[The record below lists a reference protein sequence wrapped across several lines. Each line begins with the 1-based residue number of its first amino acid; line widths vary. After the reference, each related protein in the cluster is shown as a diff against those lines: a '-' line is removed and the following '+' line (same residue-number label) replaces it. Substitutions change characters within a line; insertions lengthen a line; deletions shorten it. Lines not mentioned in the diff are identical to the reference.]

1 MVNNQERVGIIQQLQ
16 EVCRTEE
23 GVLMLINLDSFELF
37 NDVYGYD
44 MGDVM
49 LERCAEIIAQTVE
62 EDDIKARV
70 GGDEFI
76 VFCKGVDKGA
86 FARIAAEINTQIA
99 EASKILIG
107 SDMKIP
113 LGASIG
119 GVFVPEQG
127 KDYEGLFQ
135 KAAMALEYIK
145 QQGNHGCAYYNKPDD
160 EEGEDIDGLETIT
173 KGLDEGPVYKGAL
186 WLEYDYF
193 SIIYKYLRRYIQTY
207 KGVASKL
214 LITVIPTVEMSIEEF
229 NEIVKEFG
237 KITNYTLRKSDVMMQ
252 SRNNQFFILLPEMTD
267 RYIEK
272 VRDRI
277 MMKWEKTGYDEV
289 TDIRFEAEM
298 IVPQEENNNRG

>member
-1 MVNNQERVGIIQQLQ
+1 MDNNQEKVGIIQQLQ
-16 EVCRTEE
+16 EACRTEE
-23 GVLMLINLDSFELF
+23 GVLMLVNLDSFELF

-44 MGDVM
+44 MGDEM
-49 LERCAEIIAQTVE
+49 LDRCAEIIDQNVG

-76 VFCKGVDKGA
+76 IFCKGIDKGT
-86 FARIAAEINTQIA
+86 FARMAAEINKQIA

-107 SDMKIP
+107 PDMKIP

-119 GVFVPEQG
+119 GVFIPEQG
-127 KDYEGLFQ
+127 KDYEDLFD
-135 KAAMALEYIK
+135 KASMALEYIK

-160 EEGEDIDGLETIT
+160 EEGESIDGLETIS
-173 KGLDEGPVYKGAL
+173 KGLDEGPIYKGAL

-214 LITVIPTVEMSIEEF
+214 LITIRPTVDMNVEDF
-229 NEIVKEFG
+229 NDITKEFG
-237 KITNYTLRKSDVMMQ
+237 KITNYTLRKSDIMMQ

-277 MMKWEKTGYDEV
+277 MEKWEKTGYDEV
-289 TDIRFEAEM
+289 TDVRFEAEM
-298 IVPQEENNNRG
+298 IVPQEDDNQ